1 MAGAQDGEEEGLRL
15 GQALFEVDMIFLKQ
29 IRADPTVSTGIA
41 VTAVINLP
49 ASGGR
54 KEFVYDNSLHSFSF
68 TSGVVLDCWI
78 SLFLWCLLTAG

>member
-54 KEFVYDNSLHSFSF
+54 KEFVYVYVYVYVYQINPPTNDL
-68 TSGVVLDCWI
+68 
-78 SLFLWCLLTAG
+78 

>member
-54 KEFVYDNSLHSFSF
+54 KEFVYQINPPSTH
-68 TSGVVLDCWI
+68 I
-78 SLFLWCLLTAG
+78 